1 MVKRLDMA
9 NGKSRVITTLETL
22 EMGNSMARENTLGP
36 KLVMLGQHMKVT
48 GSIVKKKVKASRGTQ
63 MGTLSKAT
71 FQIM

>member
-1 MVKRLDMA
+1 
-9 NGKSRVITTLETL
+9 
-22 EMGNSMARENTLGP
+22 MGNSMARENTLGL